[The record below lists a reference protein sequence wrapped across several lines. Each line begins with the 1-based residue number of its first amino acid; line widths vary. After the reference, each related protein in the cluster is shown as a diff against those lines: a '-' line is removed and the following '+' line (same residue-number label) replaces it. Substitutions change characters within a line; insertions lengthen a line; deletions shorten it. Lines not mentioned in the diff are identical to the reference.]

1 MNLRNR
7 RAPFLAL
14 VLATLAL
21 TGCGGG
27 GGDNPSSAKP
37 EPGTSSS
44 EVPTHSDVPI
54 HSDAST
60 HSDVPTHQFEKTW
73 STDENYHWHAC
84 TIAGHSDT
92 KDKAAHTWD
101 AGVVTTPA
109 DYGKEG
115 EKTFSCTV
123 CGKTKVETLPALQA
137 QSNSISL
144 NKDVVTTK
152 EYDRQAL
159 AFTRDQFTFE
169 GDGAF
174 SVEYKKKG
182 AEDATYIEEA
192 PTVPGTYTVKASV
205 EATKA
210 YLAASLTFD
219 CTIRP
224 KSISG
229 PIDLKLPYNGGLE
242 YELSDATLRTM
253 GLFEGDDVLVTLLFE
268 DKAVGSTLDMW
279 EEELTV
285 RLEGKDVSKYS
296 FNPSSFTAEIVNNI
310 LRLPKN
316 LNFKRNASVANWDGV
331 YRFTSADGVSEG
343 QEVWANNHVTNVY
356 APGKYSFPV
365 SELTIDE
372 TGYELDPQD
381 ATRIVNLEVVDDE
394 KPYAV
399 AQNIVTI
406 AGRGV
411 VALCAIPAGT
421 IHKGDTLIHSGTG
434 KAVTVKSIEM
444 GRTTIDSANRGAKQ
458 PGLLLEGITRAEILR
473 GDLFYED
480 GTKSTYQR
488 FEAEF
493 TLGKDAGVPYLGSG
507 STIEIGL
514 HDYREEKDDGTFSTS
529 KAGSYKAKI
538 VDIKNEGNSHLL
550 KGETGTIVVETDL
563 KTALWNGMSA
573 SIRFSNKIIGEC
585 AVNKLHSHTESFAN
599 YGLCQSCHYDKSI
612 SMEEDES
619 NPGTFGASIAY
630 AQTRYDYYF
639 IVTLPRP
646 EPGSAHENEDY
657 VFSFVEKEFAFL
669 GAYNPENG
677 AVVSAA
683 DGYYKANGST
693 IVFHLRALKDTS
705 NAYVSITDNFV

>member
-7 RAPFLAL
+7 RAPLLAL

-21 TGCGGG
+21 TGRGGG

-60 HSDVPTHQFEKTW
+60 HSEVPTHQFEKTW

-109 DYGKEG
+109 DYGKDG
-115 EKTFSCTV
+115 EKTFTCTV

-152 EYDRQAL
+152 EYDRQAF

-174 SVEYKKKG
+174 SVGYKKKG

-242 YELSDATLRTM
+242 YELSDATLQTM

-394 KPYAV
+394 RPYAV

-585 AVNKLHSHTESFAN
+585 TVNKLHSHTESFAN

>member
-1 MNLRNR
+1 MNLKNR

-27 GGDNPSSAKP
+27 GDDKPSSTKP
-37 EPGTSSS
+37 EPGTSS
-44 EVPTHSDVPI
+44 
-54 HSDAST
+54 
-60 HSDVPTHQFEKTW
+60 SDVPTHQFEKTW

-109 DYGKEG
+109 DYGKDG

-123 CGKTKVETLPALQA
+123 CGKTKVEKLPALQV
-137 QSNSISL
+137 QTNSIYL
-144 NKDVVTTK
+144 HEDVVTTK
-152 EYDRQAL
+152 EYDRQAF

-174 SVEYKKKG
+174 SVEYKTKG

-229 PIDLKLPYNGGLE
+229 PMNLKLPYNGGLE
-242 YELSDATLRTM
+242 YELSDATLKTM
-253 GLFEGDDVLVTLLFE
+253 GLFEDDDVLVTLLFE
-268 DKAVGSTLDMW
+268 DKAVGSTLDLW
-279 EEELTV
+279 EEEITV
-285 RLEGKDVSKYS
+285 RLEGKDVGKYS
-296 FNPSSFTAEIVNNI
+296 FNPSSFAAEIVNNV

-316 LNFKRNASVANWDGV
+316 LNFKRNASVENWDGV

-399 AQNIVTI
+399 AQEIITI
-406 AGRGV
+406 SGRGV
-411 VALCAIPAGT
+411 VALCTIPAGT

-434 KAVTVKSIEM
+434 KAVTVKAIEM
-444 GRTTIDSANRGAKQ
+444 GRTQIDSANRGTKQ
-458 PGLLLEGITRAEILR
+458 PGLLLEGITKAEVLR

-480 GTKSTYQR
+480 GTKTTYQR
-488 FEAEF
+488 FETEF
-493 TLGKDAGVPYLGSG
+493 TLGTDVGVNALGSG
-507 STIEIGL
+507 TFIEIGL
-514 HDYREEKDDGTFSTS
+514 YDYREEKDGAFSTS
-529 KAGSYKAKI
+529 KAASYKAKI
-538 VDIKNEGNSHLL
+538 VDIKNEGNSFLL
-550 KGETGTIVVETDL
+550 KGQTGTIVVETDL

-573 SIRFSNKIIGEC
+573 RIRYSNKIIGEC
-585 AVNKLHSHTESFAN
+585 TINKLHSHTESFAN
-599 YGLCQSCHYDKSI
+599 YGLCQSCHYDKTI
-612 SMEEDES
+612 SMEEDQS
-619 NPGTFGASIAY
+619 NPGTFEASIAY
-630 AQTRYDYYF
+630 AETRYDYYF
-639 IVTLPRP
+639 IVTLPIP
-646 EPGSAHENEDY
+646 EAGSAHENEDY
-657 VFSFVEKEFAFL
+657 MFSFVASEFAFL
-669 GAYNPENG
+669 GAYNHETG
-677 AVVSAA
+677 AVVTPSA
-683 DGYYKANGST
+683 DYYKGDGST
-693 IVFHLRALKDTS
+693 IVFHLRALKNTS
-705 NAYVSITDNFV
+705 NAYVSITDNFA

>member
-1 MNLRNR
+1 MNLKNR

-27 GGDNPSSAKP
+27 GGDKPSSTKP
-37 EPGTSSS
+37 EPGNSS
-44 EVPTHSDVPI
+44 
-54 HSDAST
+54 
-60 HSDVPTHQFEKTW
+60 SDVPTHQFEKTW

-123 CGKTKVETLPALQA
+123 CSKTKVEKLPALQV
-137 QSNSISL
+137 QTNSIYL

-152 EYDRQAL
+152 EYDRQAF

-174 SVEYKKKG
+174 SVEYKTKG

-210 YLAASLTFD
+210 YLTASLTFD

-229 PIDLKLPYNGGLE
+229 PINLKLPYNGGLE
-242 YELSDATLRTM
+242 YELSDTTLKTM
-253 GLFEGDDVLVTLLFE
+253 GLFEDDDVLITLMFE
-268 DKAVGSTLDMW
+268 DKAVGSTLDLW

-296 FNPSSFTAEIVNNI
+296 FNPSSFTAEIVNNT

-343 QEVWANNHVTNVY
+343 QEVWASNHVTNVY

-381 ATRIVNLEVVDDE
+381 ATRLVNLEVVDDE

-399 AQNIVTI
+399 AQDVMMIT
-406 AGRGV
+406 GRGV
-411 VALCAIPAGT
+411 VAVCAIPAGT

-434 KAVTVKSIEM
+434 KAVTVKSIAL
-444 GRTTIDSANRGAKQ
+444 GREQLDFANRGTKK
-458 PGLLLEGITRAEILR
+458 PGLLLEGITKAEVLR
-473 GDLFYED
+473 GDFFYED
-480 GTKSTYQR
+480 GTKTTYQR
-488 FEAEF
+488 FEADF
-493 TLGKDAGVPYLGSG
+493 TMGRNVGVSGLNNGSF
-507 STIEIGL
+507 IEIGL
-514 HDYREEKDDGTFSTS
+514 YDYREEKDGAFSTS
-529 KAGSYKAKI
+529 KAASYKAKV
-538 VDIKNEGNSHLL
+538 VDVKSQGGFVLP
-550 KGETGTIVVETDL
+550 GQTATIVVETDL
-563 KTALWNGMSA
+563 KTALWNGLSA
-573 SIRFSNKIIGEC
+573 RICFSNKIIGEC
-585 AVNKLHSHTESFAN
+585 TVNKLHSHTESFTN

-612 SMEEDES
+612 SMKEDTS

-630 AQTRYDYYF
+630 AETRYDYYF
-639 IVTLPRP
+639 IVTLPKA

-657 VFSFVEKEFAFL
+657 MFSFVESEFVFL
-669 GAYNPENG
+669 GAYNHETG
-677 AVVSAA
+677 AVVIPDA
-683 DGYYKANGST
+683 GYYKGDGST
-693 IVFHLRALKDTS
+693 IVFHLRALKNTS
-705 NAYVSITDNFV
+705 NAYISITDNFA

>member
-1 MNLRNR
+1 MNLKNR

-27 GGDNPSSAKP
+27 GGDKPSSTKP
-37 EPGTSSS
+37 EPGNSS
-44 EVPTHSDVPI
+44 
-54 HSDAST
+54 
-60 HSDVPTHQFEKTW
+60 SDVPTHQFEKTW

-123 CGKTKVETLPALQA
+123 CGKTKVEKLPALQV
-137 QSNSISL
+137 QTNSIYL

-152 EYDRQAL
+152 EYDRQAF

-174 SVEYKKKG
+174 SVEYKTKG
-182 AEDATYIEEA
+182 AEDSTYIEEA
-192 PTVPGTYTVKASV
+192 PTVPGTYTVKASI

-229 PIDLKLPYNGGLE
+229 PINLKLPYNGGLE
-242 YELSDATLRTM
+242 YELSDSTLKTM
-253 GLFEGDDVLVTLLFE
+253 GLFEDDDVLVTLLFE
-268 DKAVGSTLDMW
+268 DKAVGSTLDLW

-285 RLEGKDVSKYS
+285 RLEGKDVGKYY
-296 FNPSSFTAEIVNNI
+296 FNPSSFTAEIVNNT

-343 QEVWANNHVTNVY
+343 QEVWASNHVTNVY
-356 APGKYSFPV
+356 APGKYTFPV
-365 SELTIDE
+365 SELTVDE
-372 TGYELDPQD
+372 EGYELDPQD

-399 AQNIVTI
+399 VQDVFEILR
-406 AGRGV
+406 RGV
-411 VALCAIPAGT
+411 IAICAIPAGT

-434 KAVTVKSIEM
+434 KAVTIKAIEVDAKQ
-444 GRTTIDSANRGAKQ
+444 IDSANRGTKK
-458 PGLLLEGITRAEILR
+458 PGLLLEGITKAEVLR

-480 GTKSTYQR
+480 GTKTTYQR

-493 TLGKDAGVPYLGSG
+493 TLGTDVGVNALGSG
-507 STIEIGL
+507 SFIEIGL
-514 HDYREEKDDGTFSTS
+514 YDYREEKDGAFSTN
-529 KAGSYKAKI
+529 KAASYKAKI
-538 VDIKNEGNSHLL
+538 VDIKNEGNSFLL
-550 KGETGTIVVETDL
+550 KGQTGTIVVETDL

-573 SIRFSNKIIGEC
+573 RIRYSNKIIGEC
-585 AVNKLHSHTESFAN
+585 TVNKLHSHTESFTN

-612 SMEEDES
+612 SMKEDTS

-630 AQTRYDYYF
+630 AETRYDYYF
-639 IVTLPRP
+639 IVTLPKA

-657 VFSFVEKEFAFL
+657 MFSFVESEFVFL
-669 GAYNPENG
+669 GAYNHETG
-677 AVVSAA
+677 AVVTPDA
-683 DGYYKANGST
+683 GYYKGDGST
-693 IVFHLRALKDTS
+693 IVFHLRALKNTS
-705 NAYVSITDNFV
+705 NAYISITDNFA

>member
-1 MNLRNR
+1 MNLKNR

-27 GGDNPSSAKP
+27 GGDKPSSTKP
-37 EPGTSSS
+37 EPGNSS
-44 EVPTHSDVPI
+44 
-54 HSDAST
+54 
-60 HSDVPTHQFEKTW
+60 SDVPTHQFEKTW

-123 CGKTKVETLPALQA
+123 CSKTKVEKLPALQV
-137 QSNSISL
+137 QTNSIYL

-152 EYDRQAL
+152 EYDRQAF

-174 SVEYKKKG
+174 SVEYKTKG

-210 YLAASLTFD
+210 YLTASLTFD

-229 PIDLKLPYNGGLE
+229 PINLKLPYNGGLE
-242 YELSDATLRTM
+242 YELSDTTLKTM
-253 GLFEGDDVLVTLLFE
+253 GLFEDDDVLITLMFE
-268 DKAVGSTLDMW
+268 DKAVGSTLDLW

-296 FNPSSFTAEIVNNI
+296 FNPSSFTAEIVNNT

-343 QEVWANNHVTNVY
+343 QEVWASNHVTNVY

-381 ATRIVNLEVVDDE
+381 ATRLVNLEVVDDE

-399 AQNIVTI
+399 AQDVMMMT
-406 AGRGV
+406 GRGV
-411 VALCAIPAGT
+411 VAVCAIPAGT

-434 KAVTVKSIEM
+434 KAVTVKSIEL
-444 GRTTIDSANRGAKQ
+444 GREQLDFANRGTKK
-458 PGLLLEGITRAEILR
+458 PGLFLEGITKAEVLR
-473 GDLFYED
+473 GDFFYED
-480 GTKSTYQR
+480 GTKTTYQR
-488 FEAEF
+488 FEADF
-493 TLGKDAGVPYLGSG
+493 TMGRNVGVSGLNNGSF
-507 STIEIGL
+507 IEIGL
-514 HDYREEKDDGTFSTS
+514 YDYREEKDGAFSTS
-529 KAGSYKAKI
+529 KAASYKAKV
-538 VDIKNEGNSHLL
+538 VDVKSQGGFVLP
-550 KGETGTIVVETDL
+550 GQTATIVVETDL
-563 KTALWNGMSA
+563 KTALWNGLSA
-573 SIRFSNKIIGEC
+573 RIRFSNKIIGEC
-585 AVNKLHSHTESFAN
+585 TVNKLHSHTESFTN

-612 SMEEDES
+612 SMKEDTS

-630 AQTRYDYYF
+630 AETRYDYYF
-639 IVTLPRP
+639 IVTLPKA

-657 VFSFVEKEFAFL
+657 MFSFVESEFVFL
-669 GAYNPENG
+669 GAYNHETG
-677 AVVSAA
+677 AVVIPDA
-683 DGYYKANGST
+683 GYYKGDGST
-693 IVFHLRALKDTS
+693 IVFHLRALKNTS
-705 NAYVSITDNFV
+705 NAYISITDNFA

>member
-1 MNLRNR
+1 MNLKNR

-27 GGDNPSSAKP
+27 GDDKPSSTKP
-37 EPGTSSS
+37 EPGTSS
-44 EVPTHSDVPI
+44 
-54 HSDAST
+54 
-60 HSDVPTHQFEKTW
+60 SDVPTHQFEKTW

-109 DYGKEG
+109 DYGKDG

-123 CGKTKVETLPALQA
+123 CGKTKVEKLPALQV
-137 QSNSISL
+137 QTNSIYL
-144 NKDVVTTK
+144 HEDVVTTK
-152 EYDRQAL
+152 EYDRQAF

-174 SVEYKKKG
+174 SVEYKTKG

-229 PIDLKLPYNGGLE
+229 PMNLKLPYNGGIE
-242 YELSDATLRTM
+242 YELSDATLKTM
-253 GLFEGDDVLVTLLFE
+253 GLFEDDDVLVTLLFE
-268 DKAVGSTLDMW
+268 DKAVGSTLDLW
-279 EEELTV
+279 EEEITV
-285 RLEGKDVSKYS
+285 RLEGKDVGKYS
-296 FNPSSFTAEIVNNI
+296 FNPSSFAAEIVNNV

-399 AQNIVTI
+399 AQEIITI
-406 AGRGV
+406 SGRGV
-411 VALCAIPAGT
+411 VALCTIPAGT

-434 KAVTVKSIEM
+434 KAVTVKAIEM
-444 GRTTIDSANRGAKQ
+444 GRTQIDSANRGTKQ
-458 PGLLLEGITRAEILR
+458 PGLLLEGITKAEVLR

-480 GTKSTYQR
+480 GTKTTYQR
-488 FEAEF
+488 FETEF
-493 TLGKDAGVPYLGSG
+493 TLGTDVGVNALGSG

-514 HDYREEKDDGTFSTS
+514 HDYREEKDGAFSTS
-529 KAGSYKAKI
+529 KAASYKAKI
-538 VDIKNEGNSHLL
+538 VDIKNEGNSFLL
-550 KGETGTIVVETDL
+550 KGQTGTIVVETDL

-573 SIRFSNKIIGEC
+573 RIRYSNKIIGEC
-585 AVNKLHSHTESFAN
+585 TINKLHSHTESFAN
-599 YGLCQSCHYDKSI
+599 YGLCQSCHYDKTI
-612 SMEEDES
+612 SMEEDQS
-619 NPGTFGASIAY
+619 NPGTFEASIAY
-630 AQTRYDYYF
+630 AETRYDYYF
-639 IVTLPRP
+639 IVTLPIP
-646 EPGSAHENEDY
+646 EAGSAHENEDY
-657 VFSFVEKEFAFL
+657 MFSFVASEFAFL
-669 GAYNPENG
+669 GAYNHETG
-677 AVVSAA
+677 AVVTPSA
-683 DGYYKANGST
+683 DYYKGDGST
-693 IVFHLRALKDTS
+693 IVFHLRALKNTS
-705 NAYVSITDNFV
+705 NAYVSITDNFA

>member
-1 MNLRNR
+1 MNLKNR

-27 GGDNPSSAKP
+27 GGDKPSSTKP
-37 EPGTSSS
+37 EPGNSS
-44 EVPTHSDVPI
+44 
-54 HSDAST
+54 
-60 HSDVPTHQFEKTW
+60 SDVPTHQFEKTW

-123 CGKTKVETLPALQA
+123 CAKTKVEKLPALQV
-137 QSNSISL
+137 QTNSIYL

-152 EYDRQAL
+152 EYDRQAF
-159 AFTRDQFTFE
+159 AFTQDQFTFE

-174 SVEYKKKG
+174 SVEYKTKG

-229 PIDLKLPYNGGLE
+229 PINLKLPYNGGLE
-242 YELSDATLRTM
+242 YELSDTTLKTM
-253 GLFEGDDVLVTLLFE
+253 GLFEDDDVLVTLLFE
-268 DKAVGSTLDMW
+268 DKAVGSTLDLW

-285 RLEGKDVSKYS
+285 RLEGKDVGKYF
-296 FNPSSFTAEIVNNI
+296 FNPSSFAAEIVNNT

-343 QEVWANNHVTNVY
+343 QEVWASNHVTNVY

-399 AQNIVTI
+399 AQDVMMIT
-406 AGRGV
+406 GRGV
-411 VALCAIPAGT
+411 VAVCAIPAGT

-434 KAVTVKSIEM
+434 KAVTIKSIEL
-444 GRTTIDSANRGAKQ
+444 GREQLDFANRGTKQ
-458 PGLLLEGITRAEILR
+458 PGLLLEGITKDEVLR

-480 GTKSTYQR
+480 GTKTTYQR

-493 TLGKDAGVPYLGSG
+493 TLGTDVGVNALGSG
-507 STIEIGL
+507 SFIEIGL
-514 HDYREEKDDGTFSTS
+514 YDYREEKDGAFSTN
-529 KAGSYKAKI
+529 KAASYIAKI
-538 VDIKNEGNSHLL
+538 VDIKNEGNSFLL
-550 KGETGTIVVETDL
+550 KGQTGTIVVETDL

-573 SIRFSNKIIGEC
+573 HIRYSNKIIGEC
-585 AVNKLHSHTESFAN
+585 TVNKLHSHTESFTN

-612 SMEEDES
+612 SMKEDTS

-630 AQTRYDYYF
+630 AETRYDYYF
-639 IVTLPRP
+639 IVTLPKA

-657 VFSFVEKEFAFL
+657 MFSFVESEFVFL
-669 GAYNPENG
+669 GAYNHETG
-677 AVVSAA
+677 AVVVPDA
-683 DGYYKANGST
+683 GYYKGDGST
-693 IVFHLRALKDTS
+693 IVFHLRALKNTS
-705 NAYVSITDNFV
+705 NAYVSITDNFA

>member
-1 MNLRNR
+1 MNLKNR

-27 GGDNPSSAKP
+27 GGDKPSSTKP
-37 EPGTSSS
+37 EPGNSS
-44 EVPTHSDVPI
+44 SDVPI
-54 HSDAST
+54 
-60 HSDVPTHQFEKTW
+60 HQFEKTW

-123 CGKTKVETLPALQA
+123 CAKTKVEKLPALQV
-137 QSNSISL
+137 QTNSIYL

-152 EYDRQAL
+152 EYDRQAF

-174 SVEYKKKG
+174 SVEYKTKG

-229 PIDLKLPYNGGLE
+229 PINLKLPYNGGLE
-242 YELSDATLRTM
+242 YELSDSTLVSM
-253 GLFEGDDVLVTLLFE
+253 GLFEDDDVLVTLLFE
-268 DKAVGSTLDMW
+268 NKTVGTILDLW
-279 EEELTV
+279 EEDLTV
-285 RLEGKDVSKYS
+285 RLEGKDVGKYS
-296 FNPSSFTAEIVNNI
+296 FNPSSFTAEIVNNT

-372 TGYELDPQD
+372 MGYELDPQD

-399 AQNIVTI
+399 AQDVFEIS
-406 AGRGV
+406 GRGV

-434 KAVTVKSIEM
+434 KAVTIKTIEM
-444 GRTTIDSANRGAKQ
+444 GRTQIDSANRGTKQ
-458 PGLLLEGITRAEILR
+458 PGLLLEGITKAEVLR

-480 GTKSTYQR
+480 GTKTTYQR

-493 TLGKDAGVPYLGSG
+493 TLGMDSGVNALSSG
-507 STIEIGL
+507 VTIEIGL
-514 HDYREEKDDGTFSTS
+514 YDYREEKDGAFSTS
-529 KAGSYKAKI
+529 KAASYKAKI
-538 VDIKNEGNSHLL
+538 VEVKSQGGFMV
-550 KGETGTIVVETDL
+550 KGQTATIVVETNL
-563 KTALWNGMSA
+563 KAALWDGMSA
-573 SIRFSNKIIGEC
+573 RIRYNNKIIGNC
-585 AVNKLHSHTESFAN
+585 TVNKFHNHTESFAN

-619 NPGTFGASIAY
+619 NPGTFGASIEY
-630 AQTRYDYYF
+630 AETRYDYYF
-639 IVTLPRP
+639 IVTLPIP
-646 EPGSAHENEDY
+646 EAGSAHENEDY
-657 VFSFVEKEFAFL
+657 MFSFVESEFVFL
-669 GAYNPENG
+669 GAYNHETG
-677 AVVSAA
+677 AVVTPDA
-683 DGYYKANGST
+683 GYYKGNGST
-693 IVFHLRALKDTS
+693 IVFHLRALKNTS
-705 NAYVSITDNFV
+705 NAYISITDNFA

>member
-1 MNLRNR
+1 MNLRKR

-37 EPGTSSS
+37 EPGTSSDVS
-44 EVPTHSDVPI
+44 SHSDVPI
-54 HSDAST
+54 HSDVSS
-60 HSDVPTHQFEKTW
+60 HSDVPTHQFAKTW

-92 KDKAAHTWD
+92 KDKAAHAWN

-109 DYGKEG
+109 DYGKDG
-115 EKTFSCTV
+115 EKTFTCTV

-137 QSNSISL
+137 QTNSIYL

-152 EYDRQAL
+152 EYDRQAF

-174 SVEYKKKG
+174 SVGYKKKG

-192 PTVPGTYTVKASV
+192 PIVPGTYTVKASV

-229 PIDLKLPYNGGLE
+229 PIDLKLPYNGGFE
-242 YELSDATLRTM
+242 YELSDATLQTM
-253 GLFEGDDVLVTLLFE
+253 GLFEDDDVLVTLLFE

-279 EEELTV
+279 EEEITV
-285 RLEGKDVSKYS
+285 RLKGKDVSKYY

-365 SELTIDE
+365 SQLTIDE

-381 ATRIVNLEVVDDE
+381 ETRIVNLEVVDDE

-399 AQNIVTI
+399 AQTI
-406 AGRGV
+406 MTITGRGV
-411 VALCAIPAGT
+411 IAICAIPAGT

-444 GRTTIDSANRGAKQ
+444 GRTTIDSANRGTKQ
-458 PGLLLEGITRAEILR
+458 PGLLLEGITRDEILR

-507 STIEIGL
+507 SFIEIGL

-538 VDIKNEGNSHLL
+538 VDIKNEGNSYLL

-573 SIRFSNKIIGEC
+573 RIRFSNKIIGEC
-585 AVNKLHSHTESFAN
+585 TVNKLHSHTESFAN

-612 SMEEDES
+612 SMEEDAS
-619 NPGTFGASIAY
+619 NPGTFGVTIAY
-630 AQTRYDYYF
+630 AETRYDYYF

-677 AVVSAA
+677 AVVSSA
-683 DGYYKANGST
+683 DGYYKGDGST
-693 IVFHLRALKDTS
+693 IVFHLRALKGTE
-705 NAYVSITDNFV
+705 NAYVSITDNFA

>member
-27 GGDNPSSAKP
+27 GGDNSSSAKP

-60 HSDVPTHQFEKTW
+60 HSEVPTHQFEKTW

-109 DYGKEG
+109 DYGKDG

-137 QSNSISL
+137 QTNSISL

-152 EYDRQAL
+152 EYDRQAF

-174 SVEYKKKG
+174 SVEYKKKE

-394 KPYAV
+394 RPYAV

-585 AVNKLHSHTESFAN
+585 TVNKLHSHTESFAN

-657 VFSFVEKEFAFL
+657 AFSFVEKEFAFL

>member
-1 MNLRNR
+1 MNLKNR

-27 GGDNPSSAKP
+27 GGDKPSSTKP
-37 EPGTSSS
+37 EPGNSS
-44 EVPTHSDVPI
+44 
-54 HSDAST
+54 
-60 HSDVPTHQFEKTW
+60 SDVPTHQFEKTW

-123 CGKTKVETLPALQA
+123 CSKTKVEKLPALQV
-137 QSNSISL
+137 QTNSIYL

-152 EYDRQAL
+152 EYDRQAF
-159 AFTRDQFTFE
+159 AFTQDQFTFE

-174 SVEYKKKG
+174 SVEYKTKG

-229 PIDLKLPYNGGLE
+229 PINLKLPYNGGLE
-242 YELSDATLRTM
+242 YELSDTTLKTM
-253 GLFEGDDVLVTLLFE
+253 GLFEDDDVLITLMFE
-268 DKAVGSTLDMW
+268 DKAVGTILDLW

-285 RLEGKDVSKYS
+285 RLEGKDVGKYS
-296 FNPSSFTAEIVNNI
+296 FNPSSFTAEIVNNT

-343 QEVWANNHVTNVY
+343 QEVWASNHVTNVY

-399 AQNIVTI
+399 AQDVMMIT
-406 AGRGV
+406 GRGV
-411 VALCAIPAGT
+411 VAVCAIPAGT

-434 KAVTVKSIEM
+434 KAVTVKSIEL
-444 GRTTIDSANRGAKQ
+444 GREQLDFANRGTKK
-458 PGLLLEGITRAEILR
+458 PGLLLEGITKDEVLR

-480 GTKSTYQR
+480 GTKTTYQR
-488 FEAEF
+488 FEAAF
-493 TLGKDAGVPYLGSG
+493 TMGRDVGVSGLNNGSF
-507 STIEIGL
+507 IEIGL
-514 HDYREEKDDGTFSTS
+514 YDYREEKDGAFSTS
-529 KAGSYKAKI
+529 KAASYKAKV
-538 VDIKNEGNSHLL
+538 VDVKSQGGFVLP
-550 KGETGTIVVETDL
+550 GQTATIVVETDL
-563 KTALWNGMSA
+563 KTALWNGLSA
-573 SIRFSNKIIGEC
+573 RIRFSNKIIGEC
-585 AVNKLHSHTESFAN
+585 TVNKLHSHTESFTN

-612 SMEEDES
+612 SMKEDTS
-619 NPGTFGASIAY
+619 NPGTFGTSIAY
-630 AQTRYDYYF
+630 AETRYDYYF
-639 IVTLPRP
+639 IVTLPKA

-657 VFSFVEKEFAFL
+657 MFSFVESEFVFL
-669 GAYNPENG
+669 GAYNHETG
-677 AVVSAA
+677 AVVIPDA
-683 DGYYKANGST
+683 GYYKGDGST
-693 IVFHLRALKDTS
+693 IVFHLRALKNTS
-705 NAYVSITDNFV
+705 NAYVSITDNFA

>member
-1 MNLRNR
+1 MNLKNR

-27 GGDNPSSAKP
+27 GGDKPSSTKP
-37 EPGTSSS
+37 EPGNSS
-44 EVPTHSDVPI
+44 SDVPI
-54 HSDAST
+54 
-60 HSDVPTHQFEKTW
+60 HQFEKTW

-123 CGKTKVETLPALQA
+123 CAKTKVEKLPALQV
-137 QSNSISL
+137 QTNSIYL

-152 EYDRQAL
+152 EYDRQEF

-174 SVEYKKKG
+174 SVEYKTKG
-182 AEDATYIEEA
+182 AEDSTYIEEA
-192 PTVPGTYTVKASV
+192 PIAPGTYTVKASV

-242 YELSDATLRTM
+242 YELSDTTLKTM
-253 GLFEGDDVLVTLLFE
+253 GLFEDDDVLVTLLFE
-268 DKAVGSTLDMW
+268 NKTVGTILDLW
-279 EEELTV
+279 EEDLTV
-285 RLEGKDVSKYS
+285 RLEGKDVGKYS
-296 FNPSSFTAEIVNNI
+296 FNPSSFTAEIVNNT

-372 TGYELDPQD
+372 MGYELDPQD

-399 AQNIVTI
+399 AQDVYEIS
-406 AGRGV
+406 GRGV

-434 KAVTVKSIEM
+434 KAVTIKTIEM
-444 GRTTIDSANRGAKQ
+444 GRTQIDSANRGTKQ
-458 PGLLLEGITRAEILR
+458 PGLLLEGITKAEVLR

-480 GTKSTYQR
+480 GTKTTYQR

-493 TLGKDAGVPYLGSG
+493 TLGMDSGVNALSSG
-507 STIEIGL
+507 VTIEIGL
-514 HDYREEKDDGTFSTS
+514 YDYREEKDGAFSTS
-529 KAGSYKAKI
+529 KAASYKAKI
-538 VDIKNEGNSHLL
+538 VEVKSQGGFMV
-550 KGETGTIVVETDL
+550 KGQTATIVVETNL
-563 KTALWNGMSA
+563 KAALWDGMSA
-573 SIRFSNKIIGEC
+573 RIRYNNKIIGNC
-585 AVNKLHSHTESFAN
+585 TVNKFHNHTESFAN

-619 NPGTFGASIAY
+619 YPGTFGASIEY
-630 AQTRYDYYF
+630 AETRYDYYF
-639 IVTLPRP
+639 IVTLPIP
-646 EPGSAHENEDY
+646 EAGSAHENEDY
-657 VFSFVEKEFAFL
+657 MFSFVESEFVFL
-669 GAYNPENG
+669 GAYNHETG
-677 AVVSAA
+677 AVVTPDA
-683 DGYYKANGST
+683 GYYKGNGST
-693 IVFHLRALKDTS
+693 IVFHLRALKNTS
-705 NAYVSITDNFV
+705 NAYISITDNFA

>member
-1 MNLRNR
+1 MNLKNR

-27 GGDNPSSAKP
+27 GGDKPSSTKP
-37 EPGTSSS
+37 EPGNSS
-44 EVPTHSDVPI
+44 
-54 HSDAST
+54 
-60 HSDVPTHQFEKTW
+60 SDVPTHQFEKTW

-123 CGKTKVETLPALQA
+123 CSKTKVEKLPALQV
-137 QSNSISL
+137 QTNSIYL

-152 EYDRQAL
+152 EYDRQAF

-174 SVEYKKKG
+174 SVEYKTKG

-242 YELSDATLRTM
+242 YELSDTTLKTM
-253 GLFEGDDVLVTLLFE
+253 GLFEDDDVLITLMFE
-268 DKAVGSTLDMW
+268 DKAVGTILDLW
-279 EEELTV
+279 EEDLTV
-285 RLEGKDVSKYS
+285 RLEGKDVGKYS
-296 FNPSSFTAEIVNNI
+296 FNPSSFTAEIVNNT

-399 AQNIVTI
+399 AQDVMMIT
-406 AGRGV
+406 GRGV
-411 VALCAIPAGT
+411 VAVCAIPAGT
-421 IHKGDTLIHSGTG
+421 IKKGDTFIHSGTG
-434 KAVTVKSIEM
+434 KAVTVKSIEL
-444 GRTTIDSANRGAKQ
+444 GREQLDFANRGTKK
-458 PGLLLEGITRAEILR
+458 PGLLLEGITKAEVLR
-473 GDLFYED
+473 GDFFYED
-480 GTKSTYQR
+480 GTKTTYQR
-488 FEAEF
+488 FEADF
-493 TLGKDAGVPYLGSG
+493 TMGRDVGVSGLNNGSF
-507 STIEIGL
+507 IEIGL
-514 HDYREEKDDGTFSTS
+514 YDYREEKDGAFSTS
-529 KAGSYKAKI
+529 KAASYKAKV
-538 VDIKNEGNSHLL
+538 VDVKSQGGFVLP
-550 KGETGTIVVETDL
+550 GQTATIVVETDL

-573 SIRFSNKIIGEC
+573 RIRFSNKIIGEC
-585 AVNKLHSHTESFAN
+585 TVNKLHSHTESFTN

-612 SMEEDES
+612 SMKEDTS

-630 AQTRYDYYF
+630 AETRYDYYF
-639 IVTLPRP
+639 IVTLPIP
-646 EPGSAHENEDY
+646 QAGSAHENEDY
-657 VFSFVEKEFAFL
+657 MFSFVESEFVFL
-669 GAYNPENG
+669 GAYNHETG
-677 AVVSAA
+677 AVVTPDA
-683 DGYYKANGST
+683 GYYKGDGST
-693 IVFHLRALKDTS
+693 IVFHLRALKNTS
-705 NAYVSITDNFV
+705 NAYVSITDNFA

>member
-44 EVPTHSDVPI
+44 EVPTHSEVPI

-60 HSDVPTHQFEKTW
+60 HSEVPTHQFEKTW

-109 DYGKEG
+109 DYGKDG

-152 EYDRQAL
+152 EYDRQAF

-356 APGKYSFPV
+356 APGKYSFPI

-399 AQNIVTI
+399 AQNILTI

-444 GRTTIDSANRGAKQ
+444 GRTTIDSANRGAKK

-507 STIEIGL
+507 SIIEIGL

-573 SIRFSNKIIGEC
+573 RIRFSNKIIGEC
-585 AVNKLHSHTESFAN
+585 TVNKLHSHTESFAN

-657 VFSFVEKEFAFL
+657 MFSFVEKEFAFL

>member
-44 EVPTHSDVPI
+44 EVPTHSD
-54 HSDAST
+54 AST
-60 HSDVPTHQFEKTW
+60 HSEVPTHQFEKTW

-109 DYGKEG
+109 DYGKDG

-123 CGKTKVETLPALQA
+123 CGKTKVEKLPALQA
-137 QSNSISL
+137 QTNSIYL

-152 EYDRQAL
+152 EYDRQAF

-174 SVEYKKKG
+174 SVEYKTKG

-229 PIDLKLPYNGGLE
+229 PINLKLPYNGGLE
-242 YELSDATLRTM
+242 YELSDATLKTM
-253 GLFEGDDVLVTLLFE
+253 GLFEDDDVLVTLLFE
-268 DKAVGSTLDMW
+268 DKAVGSTLDLW
-279 EEELTV
+279 EEEITV
-285 RLEGKDVSKYS
+285 RLEGKDVGKYS
-296 FNPSSFTAEIVNNI
+296 FNPSSFAAEIVNNI

-356 APGKYSFPV
+356 APGKYSFSV

-399 AQNIVTI
+399 AQNILTI

-585 AVNKLHSHTESFAN
+585 TVNKLHSHTESFAN

-657 VFSFVEKEFAFL
+657 VFSFVEKEFVFL

>member
-1 MNLRNR
+1 MNLKNR

-27 GGDNPSSAKP
+27 GGDKPSSTKP
-37 EPGTSSS
+37 EPGNSS
-44 EVPTHSDVPI
+44 SDVPI
-54 HSDAST
+54 
-60 HSDVPTHQFEKTW
+60 HQFEKTW

-123 CGKTKVETLPALQA
+123 CAKTKVEKLPALQV
-137 QSNSISL
+137 QTNSIYL

-152 EYDRQAL
+152 EYDRQEF

-174 SVEYKKKG
+174 SVEYKTKG
-182 AEDATYIEEA
+182 AEDSTYIEEA
-192 PTVPGTYTVKASV
+192 PIAPGTYTVKASV

-229 PIDLKLPYNGGLE
+229 PINLKLPYNGGLE
-242 YELSDATLRTM
+242 YELSDSTLVSM
-253 GLFEGDDVLVTLLFE
+253 GLFEDDDVLVTLLFE
-268 DKAVGSTLDMW
+268 NKTVGTILDLW
-279 EEELTV
+279 EEDLTV

-296 FNPSSFTAEIVNNI
+296 FNPSSFTAEIVNNT

-399 AQNIVTI
+399 AQNVMMIT
-406 AGRGV
+406 GRGV
-411 VALCAIPAGT
+411 VAVCAIPAGT

-434 KAVTVKSIEM
+434 KAVTVKSIEL
-444 GRTTIDSANRGAKQ
+444 GREQLDFANRGTKK
-458 PGLLLEGITRAEILR
+458 PGLLLEGITKDEVLR

-480 GTKSTYQR
+480 GTKTTYQR

-493 TLGKDAGVPYLGSG
+493 TMGRDVGVSGLNNGSF
-507 STIEIGL
+507 IEIGL
-514 HDYREEKDDGTFSTS
+514 YDYREEKDGALSTS
-529 KAGSYKAKI
+529 KAASYKKAKV
-538 VDIKNEGNSHLL
+538 VDVKSQGGFVLP
-550 KGETGTIVVETDL
+550 GQTATIVVETDL
-563 KTALWNGMSA
+563 KTALWNGLSA
-573 SIRFSNKIIGEC
+573 RIRFSNKIIGEC
-585 AVNKLHSHTESFAN
+585 TVNKLHSHTESFTN

-612 SMEEDES
+612 SMKEDTS
-619 NPGTFGASIAY
+619 NPGTFGASIEY
-630 AQTRYDYYF
+630 AETRYDYYF
-639 IVTLPRP
+639 IVTLPKA

-657 VFSFVEKEFAFL
+657 MFSFVESEFVFL
-669 GAYNPENG
+669 GAYNHETG
-677 AVVSAA
+677 AVVIPDA
-683 DGYYKANGST
+683 GYYKGDGST
-693 IVFHLRALKDTS
+693 IVFHLRALKNTS

>member
-44 EVPTHSDVPI
+44 EVPTHSD
-54 HSDAST
+54 AST
-60 HSDVPTHQFEKTW
+60 HSEVPTHQFEETW

-109 DYGKEG
+109 DYGKDG

-137 QSNSISL
+137 QANSISL

-152 EYDRQAL
+152 EYDRQAF

-174 SVEYKKKG
+174 SVEYKKKE

-229 PIDLKLPYNGGLE
+229 PINLKLPYNGGLE
-242 YELSDATLRTM
+242 YELSDATLITM
-253 GLFEGDDVLVTLLFE
+253 GLFEGEDVLVTLLFE

-331 YRFTSADGVSEG
+331 YRFTSADGVGEG

-585 AVNKLHSHTESFAN
+585 TVNKLHSHTESFAN

-657 VFSFVEKEFAFL
+657 AFSFVEKEFAFL

>member
-1 MNLRNR
+1 M
-7 RAPFLAL
+7 

-60 HSDVPTHQFEKTW
+60 HSEVPTHQFEKTW

-109 DYGKEG
+109 DYGKDG
-115 EKTFSCTV
+115 EKTFTCTV

-137 QSNSISL
+137 QTNSISL

-152 EYDRQAL
+152 EYDRQAF

-174 SVEYKKKG
+174 SVEYKKKE

-242 YELSDATLRTM
+242 YELSDATLQTM
-253 GLFEGDDVLVTLLFE
+253 GLFEGDDVLITLLFE

-285 RLEGKDVSKYS
+285 RLKGKDVSKYS

-399 AQNIVTI
+399 AQNILTI

-514 HDYREEKDDGTFSTS
+514 HDYREEKDDGTLSTS

-585 AVNKLHSHTESFAN
+585 TVNKLHSHTESFAN

-657 VFSFVEKEFAFL
+657 VFSFVEKEFVFL

>member
-27 GGDNPSSAKP
+27 GGDEPSSTKP

-60 HSDVPTHQFEKTW
+60 HSEVPTHQFEETW

-109 DYGKEG
+109 DYGKDG

-137 QSNSISL
+137 QANSISL

-152 EYDRQAL
+152 EYDRQAF

-174 SVEYKKKG
+174 SVEYKKKE

-229 PIDLKLPYNGGLE
+229 PINLKLPYNGGLE
-242 YELSDATLRTM
+242 YELSDATLITM
-253 GLFEGDDVLVTLLFE
+253 GLFEGEDVLVTLLFE

-285 RLEGKDVSKYS
+285 RLKGKDVSKYS

-331 YRFTSADGVSEG
+331 YRFTSADGVGEG

-399 AQNIVTI
+399 AQNILTI

-550 KGETGTIVVETDL
+550 KGETGTIGVETDL

-585 AVNKLHSHTESFAN
+585 TVNKLHSHTESFAN

>member
-60 HSDVPTHQFEKTW
+60 HSEVPTHQFEKTW

-92 KDKAAHTWD
+92 KDKAAHTRD

-109 DYGKEG
+109 DYGKDG
-115 EKTFSCTV
+115 EKTFTCTV

-137 QSNSISL
+137 QTNSISL

-152 EYDRQAL
+152 EYDRQAF

-174 SVEYKKKG
+174 SVEYKKKE

-242 YELSDATLRTM
+242 YELSDATLQTM

-585 AVNKLHSHTESFAN
+585 TVNKLHSHTESFAN

-657 VFSFVEKEFAFL
+657 AFSFVEKEFAFL

>member
-1 MNLRNR
+1 MNLKNR

-27 GGDNPSSAKP
+27 GGDKPSSTKP
-37 EPGTSSS
+37 EPGNSS
-44 EVPTHSDVPI
+44 
-54 HSDAST
+54 
-60 HSDVPTHQFEKTW
+60 SDVPTHQFEKTW

-123 CGKTKVETLPALQA
+123 CSKTKVEKLPALQV
-137 QSNSISL
+137 QTNSIYL

-152 EYDRQAL
+152 EYDRQAF

-174 SVEYKKKG
+174 SVEYKTKG

-210 YLAASLTFD
+210 YLTASLTFD

-229 PIDLKLPYNGGLE
+229 PINLKLPYNGGLE
-242 YELSDATLRTM
+242 YELSDTTLKTM
-253 GLFEGDDVLVTLLFE
+253 GLFEDDDVLITLMFE
-268 DKAVGSTLDMW
+268 DKAVGSTLDLW

-296 FNPSSFTAEIVNNI
+296 FNPSSFTAEIVNNT

-343 QEVWANNHVTNVY
+343 QEVWASNHVTNVY

-381 ATRIVNLEVVDDE
+381 ATRLVNLEVVDDE

-399 AQNIVTI
+399 AQDVMMMT
-406 AGRGV
+406 GRGV
-411 VALCAIPAGT
+411 VAVCAIPAGT

-434 KAVTVKSIEM
+434 KAVTVKSIEL
-444 GRTTIDSANRGAKQ
+444 GREQLDFANRGTKK
-458 PGLLLEGITRAEILR
+458 PGLLLEGITKAEVLR
-473 GDLFYED
+473 GDFFYED
-480 GTKSTYQR
+480 GTKTTYQR
-488 FEAEF
+488 FEADF
-493 TLGKDAGVPYLGSG
+493 TMGRNVGVSGLNNGSF
-507 STIEIGL
+507 IEIGL
-514 HDYREEKDDGTFSTS
+514 YDYREEKDGAFSTS
-529 KAGSYKAKI
+529 KAASYKAKV
-538 VDIKNEGNSHLL
+538 VDVKSQGGFVLP
-550 KGETGTIVVETDL
+550 GQTATIVVETDL
-563 KTALWNGMSA
+563 KTALWNGLSA
-573 SIRFSNKIIGEC
+573 RIRFSNKIIGEC
-585 AVNKLHSHTESFAN
+585 TVNKLHSHTESFTN

-612 SMEEDES
+612 SMKEDTS

-630 AQTRYDYYF
+630 AETRYDYYF
-639 IVTLPRP
+639 IVTLPKA

-657 VFSFVEKEFAFL
+657 MFSFVESEFVFL
-669 GAYNPENG
+669 GAYNHETG
-677 AVVSAA
+677 AVVIPDA
-683 DGYYKANGST
+683 GYYKGDGST
-693 IVFHLRALKDTS
+693 IVFHLRALKNTS
-705 NAYVSITDNFV
+705 NAYISIMDNFA

>member
-44 EVPTHSDVPI
+44 EVPI

-60 HSDVPTHQFEKTW
+60 HSEVPTHQFEKTW

-109 DYGKEG
+109 DYGKDG

-152 EYDRQAL
+152 EYDRQAF

-174 SVEYKKKG
+174 SVGYKKKG
-182 AEDATYIEEA
+182 AEDVTYIEEA

-205 EATKA
+205 EATNA

-253 GLFEGDDVLVTLLFE
+253 GLFEGDDVLITLLFE

-573 SIRFSNKIIGEC
+573 RIRFSNKIIGEC
-585 AVNKLHSHTESFAN
+585 TVNKLHSHTESFAN

>member
-1 MNLRNR
+1 MNLKNR

-27 GGDNPSSAKP
+27 GGDKPSSTKP
-37 EPGTSSS
+37 ETGTSS
-44 EVPTHSDVPI
+44 
-54 HSDAST
+54 
-60 HSDVPTHQFEKTW
+60 SDVPTHQFEKTW
-73 STDENYHWHAC
+73 SADENYHWHAC

-109 DYGKEG
+109 DYGKDG

-123 CGKTKVETLPALQA
+123 CGKTKVEKLPALQA
-137 QSNSISL
+137 QTNSIYL

-152 EYDRQAL
+152 EYDRQAF

-174 SVEYKKKG
+174 SVEYKTKG

-229 PIDLKLPYNGGLE
+229 PINLKLPYNGGLE
-242 YELSDATLRTM
+242 YELSDATLKTM
-253 GLFEGDDVLVTLLFE
+253 GLFEDDDVLVTLLFE
-268 DKAVGSTLDMW
+268 DKAVGSTLDLW
-279 EEELTV
+279 EEEITV
-285 RLEGKDVSKYS
+285 RLEGKDVGKYS
-296 FNPSSFTAEIVNNI
+296 FNPSSFAAEIVNNI

-399 AQNIVTI
+399 AQEIITI
-406 AGRGV
+406 SGRGV
-411 VALCAIPAGT
+411 VALCTIPAGT

-434 KAVTVKSIEM
+434 KAVTVKAIEM
-444 GRTTIDSANRGAKQ
+444 GRTQIDSANRGTKQ
-458 PGLLLEGITRAEILR
+458 PGLLLEGITKAEVLR

-480 GTKSTYQR
+480 GTKTTYQR
-488 FEAEF
+488 FETEF
-493 TLGKDAGVPYLGSG
+493 TLGTGVGVNALGSG
-507 STIEIGL
+507 TFIEIGL
-514 HDYREEKDDGTFSTS
+514 YDYREEKDGAFSTS
-529 KAGSYKAKI
+529 KAASYKAKI
-538 VDIKNEGNSHLL
+538 VDIKNEGNSFLL
-550 KGETGTIVVETDL
+550 KGQTGTIVVETDL

-573 SIRFSNKIIGEC
+573 RIRYSNKIIGEC
-585 AVNKLHSHTESFAN
+585 TINKLHSHTESFAN
-599 YGLCQSCHYDKSI
+599 YGLCQSCHYDKTI
-612 SMEEDES
+612 SMEEDQS
-619 NPGTFGASIAY
+619 NPGTFEASIAY
-630 AQTRYDYYF
+630 AETRYDYYF
-639 IVTLPRP
+639 IVTLPIP
-646 EPGSAHENEDY
+646 EAGSAHENEDY
-657 VFSFVEKEFAFL
+657 MFSFVASEFAFL
-669 GAYNPENG
+669 GAYNHETG
-677 AVVSAA
+677 AVVTPSA
-683 DGYYKANGST
+683 DYYKGDGST
-693 IVFHLRALKDTS
+693 IVFHLRALKNTS
-705 NAYVSITDNFV
+705 NAYVSITDNFA

>member
-1 MNLRNR
+1 MNLKNR

-27 GGDNPSSAKP
+27 GGDKPSSTKP
-37 EPGTSSS
+37 EPGNSS
-44 EVPTHSDVPI
+44 
-54 HSDAST
+54 
-60 HSDVPTHQFEKTW
+60 SDVPTHQFEKTW

-123 CGKTKVETLPALQA
+123 CGKTKVEKLPALQV
-137 QSNSISL
+137 QTNSIYL

-152 EYDRQAL
+152 EYDRQAF
-159 AFTRDQFTFE
+159 AFTQDQFTFE

-174 SVEYKKKG
+174 SVEYKTKG

-229 PIDLKLPYNGGLE
+229 PINLKLPYNGGLE
-242 YELSDATLRTM
+242 YELSDSTLVSM
-253 GLFEGDDVLVTLLFE
+253 GLFEDDDVLVTLLFE
-268 DKAVGSTLDMW
+268 NKAVGSTLDLW

-296 FNPSSFTAEIVNNI
+296 FNPSSFAAEIVNNT

-372 TGYELDPQD
+372 EGYELDPQD

-399 AQNIVTI
+399 AQDVMMIT
-406 AGRGV
+406 GRGV
-411 VALCAIPAGT
+411 VAVCAIPAGT

-434 KAVTVKSIEM
+434 KAVTVKSIEL
-444 GRTTIDSANRGAKQ
+444 GSEQLDFANRGTKK
-458 PGLLLEGITRAEILR
+458 PGLLLEGITKDEVLR

-480 GTKSTYQR
+480 GTKTTYQR

-493 TLGKDAGVPYLGSG
+493 TLGTDVGVNALGSG
-507 STIEIGL
+507 SFIEIGL
-514 HDYREEKDDGTFSTS
+514 YDYREEKDGAFSTS
-529 KAGSYKAKI
+529 KAASYKAKI
-538 VDIKNEGNSHLL
+538 VDIKNEGNSFLL
-550 KGETGTIVVETDL
+550 KGQTGTIVVETDL

-573 SIRFSNKIIGEC
+573 RIRYSNKNIGDC
-585 AVNKLHSHTESFAN
+585 TVNKLHSHTESFAN

-612 SMEEDES
+612 SMEEDTS
-619 NPGTFGASIAY
+619 NPGTFGATIEY
-630 AQTRYDYYF
+630 AETRYDYYF
-639 IVTLPRP
+639 IVTLPIP
-646 EPGSAHENEDY
+646 ATGSAHENEDY
-657 VFSFVEKEFAFL
+657 MFSFVESEFVFL
-669 GAYNPENG
+669 GAYNHETG
-677 AVVSAA
+677 AVVIPDA
-683 DGYYKANGST
+683 GYYKGDGST
-693 IVFHLRALKDTS
+693 IVFHLRALKNTT
-705 NAYVSITDNFV
+705 NAYVSITDNFA